1 LEGEDALGDIL
12 NAPQTDF
19 AGNVRPNPA
28 GSNPDIGAWENSLAV
43 SPYPDS
49 PTDLFATEDNQSV
62 LLLWSAPDARDV
74 VQYRIYYSDES
85 DSTNFTLVD
94 STTGLYSTE
103 GTVAGLTN
111 DDRYWFYVTSVDSAG
126 YESSPSIQIVAEPR
140 YLGPVWYVDTENGS
154 GSGEGSI
161 GDAFREIQD
170 AIDAADEGDTVMVLP
185 GTYDRNAD
193 QELQFS
199 VDNQNS
205 GSVSPK
211 NIVLFAR
218 DGPDSTILDGEGSKQ
233 LFTIDTQNDTT
244 LKIVGFTIMNGGGAL
259 GAAIHVSGVY
269 TGQTNKTIIIIL
281 TGASI

>member
-1 LEGEDALGDIL
+1 MCIRDRA
-12 NAPQTDF
+12 
-19 AGNVRPNPA
+19 
-28 GSNPDIGAWENSLAV
+28 
-43 SPYPDS
+43 
-49 PTDLFATEDNQSV
+49 V
-62 LLLWSAPDARDV
+62 LLLWSTPSARDV

-205 GSVSPK
+205 GSISPK

-244 LKIVGFTIMNGGGAL
+244 LKIIGFTIQNGGGDSG
-259 GAAIHVSGVY
+259 GAAVSVAGVY
-269 TGQTNKTIIIIL
+269 VGHTNGNDNYNPS
-281 TGASI
+281 GAVFENCVI

>member
-1 LEGEDALGDIL
+1 MYASYSIIGGDDDLSGDDILNLVPGFLDITFALHPRSSAIGAGVSEGEDAFGNIIS
-12 NAPQTDF
+12 APQIDF

-28 GSNPDIGAWENSLAV
+28 GSSPDIGASENSLAV

-62 LLLWSAPDARDV
+62 LLLWSTPDARDV

-140 YLGPVWYVDTENGS
+140 YC
-154 GSGEGSI
+154 
-161 GDAFREIQD
+161 
-170 AIDAADEGDTVMVLP
+170 
-185 GTYDRNAD
+185 
-193 QELQFS
+193 
-199 VDNQNS
+199 
-205 GSVSPK
+205 K
-211 NIVLFAR
+211 
-218 DGPDSTILDGEGSKQ
+218 
-233 LFTIDTQNDTT
+233 
-244 LKIVGFTIMNGGGAL
+244 GFYPN
-259 GAAIHVSGVY
+259 
-269 TGQTNKTIIIIL
+269 
-281 TGASI
+281 